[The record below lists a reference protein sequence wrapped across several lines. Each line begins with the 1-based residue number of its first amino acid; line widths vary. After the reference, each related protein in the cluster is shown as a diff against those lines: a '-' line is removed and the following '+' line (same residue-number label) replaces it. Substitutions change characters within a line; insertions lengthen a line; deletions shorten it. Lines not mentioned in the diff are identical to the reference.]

1 VRAVGLIAALALLWG
16 SGFFW
21 IALAL
26 DGFTPTQLTFGRLAL
41 GALVLV
47 PFVLVRR
54 LQRPTGWRMWG
65 HITVSAFVAN
75 AVPYTLFAVA
85 EQTVPS
91 SVAGVV
97 NATTPLWTLLV
108 AFLVAGTDA
117 GLTGRRVLGV
127 LLGFIGVVVV
137 IEPWRGVLG
146 GSIGGLAAT
155 VAAAASYGVAY
166 VYQARYLTNRGL
178 SPLSLT
184 AAQLVVAAGLLLPT
198 LPLGGPGPGL
208 TLGAVV
214 AVVILGIAGTGLALV
229 INFTLIAT
237 EGPTAASVVTYLL
250 PLVAVVLGIAILGEP
265 ARWTLA
271 LGGLGIL
278 VGVRL
283 ARAKPTHPQPAS
295 PAGRRAD

>member
-1 VRAVGLIAALALLWG
+1 MRAVGLIAALALLWG

-26 DGFTPTQLTFGRLAL
+26 EGFTPTQLTFARLAL

-47 PFVLVRR
+47 PLVLVRR
-54 LQRPTGWRMWG
+54 LERPSGWRMWV

-75 AVPYTLFAVA
+75 ALPYTLFAVA

-108 AFLVAGTDA
+108 AFFVSGADA

-137 IEPWRGVLG
+137 VEPWRGVLG
-146 GSIGGLAAT
+146 GSTGGLVAT

-166 VYQARYLTNRGL
+166 VYQARYLTNRGI

-184 AAQLVVAAGLLLPT
+184 AFQLVAAACLLLPT
-198 LPLGGPGPGL
+198 LPFGGSGPGPTTGSAL
-208 TLGAVV
+208 ALL
-214 AVVILGIAGTGLALV
+214 ILGVAGTGLALV

-250 PLVAVVLGIAILGEP
+250 PLVAVALGVTFLDEP
-265 ARWTLA
+265 ARWTLVA
-271 LGGLGIL
+271 GGLLIL
-278 VGVRL
+278 VGVGL
-283 ARAKPTHPQPAS
+283 ARGRSRSWLAPNRRPTS
-295 PAGRRAD
+295 